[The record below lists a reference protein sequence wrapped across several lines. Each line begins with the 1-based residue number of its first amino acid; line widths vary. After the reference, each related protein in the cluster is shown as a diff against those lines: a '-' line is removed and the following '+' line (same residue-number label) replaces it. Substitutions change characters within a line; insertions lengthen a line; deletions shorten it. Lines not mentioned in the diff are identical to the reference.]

1 MLKRSLTAA
10 VALLGATTV
19 LTLSTTAFAN
29 DHQGDINPWQ
39 HCGIGAA
46 IFDNN
51 TTAAALSN
59 VIWDSGTTAVTSA
72 TISPETCESE
82 EVKVAQFIDE
92 TYDQLA
98 MEAAMGEGEHLTA
111 ALGLVGCDASNSASV
126 SQLRNDLSTVSADA
140 SYSSMSHED
149 KAYRFYNSLNQAAAN
164 CSAS

>member
-1 MLKRSLTAA
+1 MLKRSITTAI
-10 VALLGATTV
+10 ALLGATTA
-19 LTLSTTAFAN
+19 LTLSATTFAS
-29 DHQGDINPWQ
+29 DRQGDINPWQ

-46 IFDNN
+46 IFDDN
-51 TTAAALSN
+51 TTAAAISN

-98 MEAAMGEGEHLTA
+98 MEAAMGEGQHLNA
-111 ALGLVGCDASNSASV
+111 ALGLVGCDASNAASIA
-126 SQLRNDLSTVSADA
+126 QLRNDLSTVSADA
-140 SYSSMSHED
+140 SYSSMSHDD
-149 KAYRFYNSLNQAAAN
+149 KAYRFYNSLNQAATN

>member
-1 MLKRSLTAA
+1 MLKRSMTAA
-10 VALLGATTV
+10 AALLGATAV
-19 LTLSTTAFAN
+19 LTLSTTTFAN

-46 IFDNN
+46 IFDDN
-51 TTAAALSN
+51 TTAAAISN

-98 MEAAMGEGEHLTA
+98 MEAAIGEGEHLTA
-111 ALGLVGCDASNSASV
+111 ALGLVGCDANNSASV
-126 SQLRNDLSTVSADA
+126 SQLRNDLSTVSADT

>member
-72 TISPETCESE
+72 TISPETCESQ

>member
-1 MLKRSLTAA
+1 M
-10 VALLGATTV
+10 LGATAA
-19 LTLSTTAFAN
+19 LTLSSTTFAN

-46 IFDNN
+46 IFDTN
-51 TTAAALSN
+51 TTAAAISN

-82 EVKVAQFIDE
+82 AIKVAQFVDE

-98 MEAAMGEGEHLTA
+98 MEAAMGEGNHLSA
-111 ALGLVGCDASNSASV
+111 ALGLVGCDASDTASI
-126 SQLRNDLSTVSADA
+126 SQLRSDLSTVSA
-140 SYSSMSHED
+140 SSNYSSMSHND
-149 KAYRFYNSLNQAAAN
+149 KAYSFYTSLNQAAAN

>member
-1 MLKRSLTAA
+1 MLKRSMTAA
-10 VALLGATTV
+10 AALLGATAV
-19 LTLSTTAFAN
+19 LTLSTTTFAN

-46 IFDNN
+46 IFDDN
-51 TTAAALSN
+51 TTAAAISN

-98 MEAAMGEGEHLTA
+98 MEAAIGEGEHLTA
-111 ALGLVGCDASNSASV
+111 ALGLVGCDANNSASV
-126 SQLRNDLSTVSADA
+126 SQLRNDLSTFSADT